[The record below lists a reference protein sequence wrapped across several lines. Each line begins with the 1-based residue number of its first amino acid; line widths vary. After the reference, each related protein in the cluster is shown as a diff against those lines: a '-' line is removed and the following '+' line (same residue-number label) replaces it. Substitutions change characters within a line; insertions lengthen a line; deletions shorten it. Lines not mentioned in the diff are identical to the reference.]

1 MIIVVDQERIVTLH
15 GIVLP
20 KVPLYQLWAYFMIWM
35 SLRLTLSLM
44 ANKNLNLQIY
54 PVYNVLFEFFYYLK
68 ILD

>member
-1 MIIVVDQERIVTLH
+1 MIIVVDQERIITLH

-20 KVPLYQLWAYFMIWM
+20 KVPRYQLWAYFMIWM
-35 SLRLTLSLM
+35 SLRLTFSLM